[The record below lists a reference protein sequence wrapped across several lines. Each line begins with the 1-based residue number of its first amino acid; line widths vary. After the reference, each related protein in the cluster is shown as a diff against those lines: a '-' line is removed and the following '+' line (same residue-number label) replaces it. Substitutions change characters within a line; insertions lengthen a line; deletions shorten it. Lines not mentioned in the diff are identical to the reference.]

1 MSDNP
6 FDSPTSPGIPLS
18 ATSIRSNEGASAQ
31 PRLDLF
37 LDVALDLRV
46 ELGRARVS
54 IQRLLDVQ
62 EGTVLELDKAAGELL
77 DVIVNG
83 RLVARGE
90 AVVVGDRF
98 AVRIVHV
105 LANDRRSEAA

>member
-6 FDSPTSPGIPLS
+6 FDSPTSPGMPLS
-18 ATSIRSNEGASAQ
+18 AASIRSNEGGGTQ

-77 DVIVNG
+77 DIIVNG

-98 AVRIVHV
+98 AVRVVQV
-105 LANDRRSEAA
+105 LAADRRNEAA